1 MRTST
6 SYYMFVI
13 LFAATML
20 NLATCRTRTVY
31 SNTWVVQVDGGQTE
45 AERIAA
51 EKDLTLLGQV
61 REESL
66 TYRLVI
72 ADVISYAGF
81 YPLTLVSQGN
91 STYLQIYEAC
101 EVLFARSTRNIYFLF
116 LSIGWKFGRF
126 LYVQAQFTS

>member
-1 MRTST
+1 MRTSTT

-45 AERIAA
+45 AEGIAA

-91 STYLQIYEAC
+91 STYLQI
-101 EVLFARSTRNIYFLF
+101 
-116 LSIGWKFGRF
+116 
-126 LYVQAQFTS
+126 